1 MYLNILTFGIA
12 ALLFIYSFILDKRVK
27 QVKNNGYLVNLV
39 IVLSLLFAFSGV
51 VNLFMFSK
59 YDFIGTFLA
68 RILLVLSGWFSI
80 LSCNYLLLYPNYKK
94 NKLIILF
101 QAFFF
106 LLAIYMIFFIPNSII
121 RTVVTKDGRYNFIS
135 SLISEEE
142 NGLKLPWVVAY
153 NILYRMVIPAFV
165 CLLVLVRSENVES
178 KLVKQNI
185 RINVLGFVFS
195 WLVIEYFQKA
205 GEYQPAL
212 SMSAIAGYIVIVYF
226 FTVTTS
232 KDEVWDKNYMLRGTA
247 RFVFKFV
254 IPSIVAGL
262 VFIGLW
268 PVASEDKEIFFIAYS
283 VTALILLALSVFVK
297 NKVKNSE
304 FLRDNRYA
312 DAFEADI
319 TSIEFERSPE
329 NVVAYVFK
337 ILKKYVT
344 TSSLKIMIDDGNGS
358 LEKVWDSAQKD
369 DEAADEKNQKPL
381 VANTFMFDL
390 FMNNNQQI
398 VFREM
403 VERNSAYLKIK
414 NDVLAFMDKA
424 DCDAFIILAEG
435 RQIIGLFLLG
445 KKSSKNVYSNYDLA
459 VFKKFYSNFFV
470 VGYYVKNIMN
480 ETVVGTVNREIRMSG
495 QIITSIQENMEL
507 INNPKVDTGY
517 LMVPAHNIGGEFV
530 DLIRLTDSRH
540 IFVIGSVSGKGIAAS
555 MSMVILKS
563 IIRTFL
569 AETTDFKKLVA
580 KVNAFVRDNLPKGIF
595 FSGTFGLMD
604 FASNTMYYIN
614 CGSPAIFVYSKAYN
628 NVIEV
633 QGEGHILGFVKDITP
648 YVKVKKIKLTEG
660 DIVFICTDGLID
672 SRSLRGDIFSKSRV
686 STAITENQT
695 YTADRLAKFTY
706 ESLKSFTS
714 KELEDDITILVFK
727 YVGGNK

>member
-1 MYLNILTFGIA
+1 
-12 ALLFIYSFILDKRVK
+12 
-27 QVKNNGYLVNLV
+27 
-39 IVLSLLFAFSGV
+39 
-51 VNLFMFSK
+51 
-59 YDFIGTFLA
+59 
-68 RILLVLSGWFSI
+68 
-80 LSCNYLLLYPNYKK
+80 
-94 NKLIILF
+94 
-101 QAFFF
+101 
-106 LLAIYMIFFIPNSII
+106 
-121 RTVVTKDGRYNFIS
+121 
-135 SLISEEE
+135 
-142 NGLKLPWVVAY
+142 
-153 NILYRMVIPAFV
+153 
-165 CLLVLVRSENVES
+165 
-178 KLVKQNI
+178 
-185 RINVLGFVFS
+185 
-195 WLVIEYFQKA
+195 
-205 GEYQPAL
+205 
-212 SMSAIAGYIVIVYF
+212 
-226 FTVTTS
+226 
-232 KDEVWDKNYMLRGTA
+232 
-247 RFVFKFV
+247 
-254 IPSIVAGL
+254 
-262 VFIGLW
+262 
-268 PVASEDKEIFFIAYS
+268 
-283 VTALILLALSVFVK
+283 
-297 NKVKNSE
+297 
-304 FLRDNRYA
+304 
-312 DAFEADI
+312 
-319 TSIEFERSPE
+319 
-329 NVVAYVFK
+329 
-337 ILKKYVT
+337 
-344 TSSLKIMIDDGNGS
+344 
-358 LEKVWDSAQKD
+358 
-369 DEAADEKNQKPL
+369 
-381 VANTFMFDL
+381 
-390 FMNNNQQI
+390 
-398 VFREM
+398 
-403 VERNSAYLKIK
+403 
-414 NDVLAFMDKA
+414 
-424 DCDAFIILAEG
+424 
-435 RQIIGLFLLG
+435 
-445 KKSSKNVYSNYDLA
+445 
-459 VFKKFYSNFFV
+459 
-470 VGYYVKNIMN
+470 MN

-648 YVKVKKIKLTEG
+648 YVKVKKIKLTVG